1 MVRGQTSS
9 KLSTGKKVER
19 ELSLYNLKMKRKS
32 FYIAIIVSAVL
43 ILGGFFLFKNYYYS
57 WRIGYQWKKF
67 ETEFTNYLKDD
78 KYGGKTPEE
87 TYNMF
92 IGALKS
98 GDVEIASKYFYW
110 EKQVD
115 EQSRLQ
121 KMEDEGK
128 LGDYINNL
136 PKWGDLRETNNYNVE
151 GEKKYMWMGISTE
164 SIIAKLPKGDGTY
177 FEEIIPP
184 GEYISEIIF
193 QLNKQA
199 NIWKIY
205 SL

>member
-1 MVRGQTSS
+1 MY
-9 KLSTGKKVER
+9 
-19 ELSLYNLKMKRKS
+19 YNLDMNKKN
-32 FYIAIIVSAVL
+32 ILWIILIIIL

-57 WRIGYQWKKF
+57 WRIGYQWHKF

-92 IGALKS
+92 IGVLKS
-98 GDVEIASKYFYW
+98 GDVETASKYFYW

-115 EQSRLQ
+115 EQRRLQ
-121 KMEDEGK
+121 KMEDEGN

-136 PKWGDLRETNNYNVE
+136 PKWGDLREEEYSVSD
-151 GEKKYMWMGISTE
+151 EKHYS
-164 SIIAKLPKGDGTY
+164 Y
-177 FEEIIPP
+177 
-184 GEYISEIIF
+184 EYIQEQDEKYFDELLQKNDILKAGKYRSSIIF
-193 QLNKQA
+193 QSNKQA